1 MGAVLT
7 GVVSYKD
14 LNTAQPLAVAAE
26 KMDSPIF
33 LRIFASFD
41 EEMQSVF
48 CDSPRLISKNFI
60 KFGDSSY
67 FGIDFLKTKD

>member
-1 MGAVLT
+1 
-7 GVVSYKD
+7 
-14 LNTAQPLAVAAE
+14 
-26 KMDSPIF
+26 MDSPIF

-41 EEMQSVF
+41 EVMQSVF

>member
-1 MGAVLT
+1 
-7 GVVSYKD
+7 
-14 LNTAQPLAVAAE
+14 
-26 KMDSPIF
+26 MDSPIF

-41 EEMQSVF
+41 EVMQSVF

-67 FGIDFLKTKD
+67 FGIDFLKTKDKPLDGASWKQELFLQNI